1 MPQTMK
7 VGGKKRELTPWIQ
20 AAKAYWPTAK
30 TTGISYSKMLTS
42 KKFRG
47 FYKANYEGKK
57 SSMKGGELDDP
68 EKKDDSNED
77 KYKKNINGIQNI
89 TNKYV
94 KDDKEYKNNI
104 NGIQNITNKYVK
116 DDKEYKNN
124 INGTDE
130 IGDKI
135 TNSNGGKKKAKKSIK
150 KSTKKSRKSKKR
162 FFGLM

>member
-104 NGIQNITNKYVK
+104 NG
-116 DDKEYKNN
+116 
-124 INGTDE
+124 TDE